1 MTLGWKLGIVFFAFL
16 AVLVT
21 VIFVVFRE
29 RTRGKTLAADDRAGQ
44 QAQDARVMTII
55 FSAIIGGMLLTILVG
70 YIVFML

>member
-1 MTLGWKLGIVFFAFL
+1 MSLGWKLGIIFCAFL

-29 RTRGKTLAADDRAGQ
+29 RTRGKALAPGDRAGE
-44 QAQDARVMTII
+44 QAQDARVMTVI
-55 FSAIIGGMLLTILVG
+55 FSMIIGGMLLTILVG